1 MKETEAAKNLLV
13 GKKGIYTSEKRGAAP
28 IIEKIDTDPDFFKG
42 ASAADRVIGKAAA
55 MLLEKYGVLEI
66 YAKVTSKYAVAYLND
81 KKTVLTYDIKVD
93 HIINRSGTGMCP
105 MEKAVLNVNN
115 ADEGEN

>member
-1 MKETEAAKNLLV
+1 MLRK
-13 GKKGIYTSEKRGAAP
+13 TSNKRLAP
-28 IIEKIDTDPDFFKG
+28 IPIFLRTHRQPT
-42 ASAADRVIGKAAA
+42 ALSARRRLGCLKSTA
-55 MLLEKYGVLEI
+55 EI

-81 KKTVLTYDIKVD
+81 KNTVLTYDIKVD

-115 ADEGEN
+115 ADEGEKLIRDTINSMMKG